1 MVVWIEEEAYLTAE
15 EVCALL
21 GVKPQT
27 LYAYV
32 SRGILHSYRRG
43 RRRQRLYQLREVESL
58 LRLRPARGGP
68 RRTILPRAEEWIGDS

>member
-1 MVVWIEEEAYLTAE
+1 MVVWVEEEAYLTAQ

-32 SRGILHSYRRG
+32 SRGVLRSYRRG

-58 LRLRPARGGP
+58 LRLRPARGGWP
-68 RRTILPRAEEWIGDS
+68 RAILPRAEEWVGDR